1 MPLENLNY
9 PYYRELNFYPKN
21 KAVLLMRLEVLNC
34 PYYHEFKFSK
44 KYDKFYQA
52 TWKLTLPISSRGKIF
67 SKIKQCCWSDLKIYT
82 ATIFTRETTSQI

>member
-9 PYYRELNFYPKN
+9 LYYRELNFYPKN

-52 TWKLTLPISSRGKIF
+52 T
-67 SKIKQCCWSDLKIYT
+67 
-82 ATIFTRETTSQI
+82 